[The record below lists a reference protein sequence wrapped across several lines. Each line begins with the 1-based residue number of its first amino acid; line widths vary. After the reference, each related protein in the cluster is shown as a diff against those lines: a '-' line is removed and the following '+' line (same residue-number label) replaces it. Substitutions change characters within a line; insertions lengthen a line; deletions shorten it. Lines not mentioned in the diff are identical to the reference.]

1 MCEKIEKKHR
11 LSVGTVGKLEK
22 KRSGEE
28 SGAGRNQPSS
38 LMIIR
43 FEQFQNNLLI
53 KILDPSLLGMASRGI
68 LLRVLETRSEVIGYK
83 VSFKKFVIQSRTP
96 LCSF

>member
-11 LSVGTVGKLEK
+11 LSVGTVGKSEK

-43 FEQFQNNLLI
+43 FEQFQNNFLI
-53 KILDPSLLGMASRGI
+53 KILDPKPPRNGLTRHSPTGSLNA
-68 LLRVLETRSEVIGYK
+68 
-83 VSFKKFVIQSRTP
+83 Q
-96 LCSF
+96 